1 MYLAREASSPKSQQV
16 SSEKEEWWKELFAR
30 EAPDV
35 AVLSSGCELS
45 RQIREEGRDKGT
57 PDVFLAVSW
66 LSISRY
72 VRQTVAWK
80 GAVLEFGPEE
90 SFRAAC
96 QMWGLEAL
104 GDVDCDRRMVA
115 GAGLVRDWPKGQ
127 AQAIDMMLGFL
138 SRDHEVFFNVF

>member
-1 MYLAREASSPKSQQV
+1 M
-16 SSEKEEWWKELFAR
+16 
-30 EAPDV
+30 
-35 AVLSSGCELS
+35 AVLSSVCKLS

-57 PDVFLAVSW
+57 PDVLLARSRF
-66 LSISRY
+66 SISRY